1 MGHNDHCRYEGTGE
15 IVDSKKCKEC
25 PDVDQ
30 CYFSVSDEEERD
42 EIPD

>member
-15 IVDSKKCKEC
+15 IISAEKCKQC

-30 CYFSVSDEEERD
+30 CPFAVSDENEHD
-42 EIPD
+42 Q